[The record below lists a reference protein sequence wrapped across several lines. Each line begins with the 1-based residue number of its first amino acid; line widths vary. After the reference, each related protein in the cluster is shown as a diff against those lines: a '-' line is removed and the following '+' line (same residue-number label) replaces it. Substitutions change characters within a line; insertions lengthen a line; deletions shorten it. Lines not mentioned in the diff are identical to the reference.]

1 MKILFHINSMCKGG
15 AERVASVLIQS
26 MVDDGA
32 ELVLAS
38 VSRDESEYDVPAS
51 VRRIVL
57 DEIIGD
63 APRIVKIPK
72 RYVVLRKVI
81 KDEAPD
87 VVISFCNKANFRASL
102 AMTGVKIPLI
112 VSVRNDPDRDYA
124 PYGTM
129 VRIMVGRAD
138 GCVFQTKAAQRWFPK
153 KLQDKSRIIIN
164 PINDKYLGAE
174 VTGEVSEGRIV
185 TVGRISAQKNQM
197 LLLKAM
203 SNLREKYPEVSLEI
217 YGSDFGDGSK
227 AAMERFID
235 DNHLTDNV
243 RFMGLCDDLETRL
256 QGAIFVLPSDYEGMP
271 NALME
276 AMAIGLPVISTDCP
290 CGGPSDLID
299 DERNGLLIS
308 VGDEKELTRA
318 LDRLLGDKDK
328 RIALGKEAMK
338 IREYADS
345 ATIYRQWKE
354 YIDCVVS
361 HR

>member
-1 MKILFHINSMCKGG
+1 MKVMFHLNSMGKGG
-15 AERVASVLIQS
+15 AERVVSILIDAMVKDNIDVVLTTLSV
-26 MVDDGA
+26 A
-32 ELVLAS
+32 
-38 VSRDESEYDVPAS
+38 DEEYEIPQS
-51 VRRIVL
+51 VRRIVI
-57 DEIIGD
+57 DE
-63 APRIVKIPK
+63 RITTNKRCILIAK
-72 RYVVLRKVI
+72 RYTELRKI
-81 KDEAPD
+81 ILSEKPN

-102 AMTGVKIPLI
+102 SMTGIKIPLI

-129 VRIMVGRAD
+129 NNIMVRRAD
-138 GCVFQTKAAQRWFPK
+138 GCVFQTKAAKEWFPK

-164 PINDKYLGAE
+164 PINDKYLDVE
-174 VTGEVSEGRIV
+174 VTDKIDEGRVV
-185 TVGRISAQKNQM
+185 TVGRISGQKNQM
-197 LLLKAM
+197 LLLRTVN
-203 SNLREKYPEVSLEI
+203 NLKEKYPKISLEI
-217 YGSDFGDGSK
+217 YGSDFRDGSK
-227 AAMERFID
+227 AQMERFIAD
-235 DNHLTDNV
+235 HNLMDNV
-243 RFMGLCDDLETRL
+243 RFMGVCDDLEMRL

-276 AMAIGLPVISTDCP
+276 AMAIGLPVISTNCP

-318 LDRLLGDKDK
+318 LDRLLADRDK

-361 HR
+361 HI